1 MSADVDYYVCPQC
14 GPTSADAETHTI
26 LAHTL
31 PIGQDEVLQEILQLT
46 RATREDAG
54 AIRKIVEDIAPE
66 IKPTLEAILDTP
78 IVKFM
83 VGRKRV

>member
-1 MSADVDYYVCPQC
+1 MSAKEEMLD
-14 GPTSADAETHTI
+14 
-26 LAHTL
+26 
-31 PIGQDEVLQEILQLT
+31 EILTLT
-46 RATREDAG
+46 RATRDDVA
-54 AIRKIVEDIAPE
+54 AVRKIVEELAPE